1 MYTGILHLHKVV
13 VGLFI
18 FIYLVKTIFLLMPDK
33 QEILDKISKITKIP
47 EMVISFLMLGTGL
60 YLLSNASEF
69 TTLLMIKIGS
79 VFASIPLAII
89 GFKKG
94 VKPLAVLSLLL
105 LVGSYGMA
113 EIHKKRKTL
122 IAPELLSISPTPDQ
136 LLQQAKSIYLS
147 NCAACHGADGK
158 LGLSGAKDLTASQ
171 LSYEQKY
178 EVIKYGKNSMPG
190 YRQLSDEQINALIQ
204 YTETLASPQN

>member
-69 TTLLMIKIGS
+69 TTLLMIKIGC

-122 IAPELLSISPTPDQ
+122 ISPELLSINPTPDQ

-171 LSYEQKY
+171 LTYEQKY
-178 EVIKYGKNSMPG
+178 EVIKYGKNAMPG

-204 YTETLASPQN
+204 YTSTLQ

>member
-1 MYTGILHLHKVV
+1 
-13 VGLFI
+13 
-18 FIYLVKTIFLLMPDK
+18 MPDK
-33 QEILDKISKITKIP
+33 QDILDKISKVTKIP
-47 EMVISFLMLGTGL
+47 EMVISFLMLGSGL

-89 GFKKG
+89 GFKKR

-122 IAPELLSISPTPDQ
+122 ISPELLSISPTPDQ

-147 NCAACHGADGK
+147 NCAACHGADGQ
-158 LGLSGAKDLTASQ
+158 LGLSGAKNLVVSE

-178 EVIKYGKNSMPG
+178 EVIKYGKNAMPG
-190 YRQLSDEQINALIQ
+190 YRQLSDEQINALIA
-204 YTETLASPQN
+204 YTDGLKDGVGE